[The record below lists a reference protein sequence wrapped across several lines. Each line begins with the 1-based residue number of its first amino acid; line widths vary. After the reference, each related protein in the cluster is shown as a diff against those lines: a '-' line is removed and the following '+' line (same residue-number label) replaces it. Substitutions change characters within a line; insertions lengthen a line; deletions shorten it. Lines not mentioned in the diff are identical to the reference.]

1 MRLGWFIFSSAFS
14 IFGFVFV
21 LVVDFGRALVWCG
34 VRWVG
39 LLRSLVE
46 CCVCAFS
53 GKARWIPRWFSFYG
67 NVCFVFSL
75 LVWVVFGL
83 SCVFARVGFIAMC
96 FE

>member
-1 MRLGWFIFSSAFS
+1 M
-14 IFGFVFV
+14 
-21 LVVDFGRALVWCG
+21 
-34 VRWVG
+34 G

-46 CCVCAFS
+46 CCVCARVLVKQAGFRVGFRFMVMS
-53 GKARWIPRWFSFYG
+53 VSF
-67 NVCFVFSL
+67 FSL